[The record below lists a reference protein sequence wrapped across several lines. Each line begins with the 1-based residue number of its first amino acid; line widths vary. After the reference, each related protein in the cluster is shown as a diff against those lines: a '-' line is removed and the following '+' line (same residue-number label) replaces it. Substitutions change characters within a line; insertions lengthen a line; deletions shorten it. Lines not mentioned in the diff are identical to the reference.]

1 MSITVKTG
9 KTTAEYFAVTK
20 TVTDETSHTVSI
32 VYPCDIL
39 NPTFSFKGGYIDANY
54 LTGAFGRKY
63 WITNQTIDKGINY
76 LHCTVDAWA
85 SWSDNIYGSDQFV
98 NRSETKYNPMIPDDK
113 YMLPNKTETK
123 MLPTSQGADF
133 IGTTWCTVMGVI

>member
-9 KTTAEYFAVTK
+9 KTTAEYYAVTK
-20 TVTDETSHTVSI
+20 TVTNETSHTVSI

-39 NPTFSFKGGYIDANY
+39 NPTFSMKGGYIDANY

-85 SWSDNIYGSDQFV
+85 SWSGDIYGTDQFV
-98 NRSETKYNPMIPDDK
+98 TRSETHGNPYIND
-113 YMLPNKTETK
+113 
-123 MLPTSQGADF
+123 TSFPSTADTATQMQQGTLLTQNAVYV
-133 IGTTWCTVMGVI
+133 IGVI

>member
-9 KTTAEYFAVTK
+9 KTTADYFVVTK
-20 TVTDETSHTVSI
+20 TITDETSHTVSI

-76 LHCTVDAWA
+76 LHCTVDAWS
-85 SWSDNIYGSDQFV
+85 SWSSDIYGTDQFV
-98 NRSETKYNPMIPDDK
+98 ERSETKGNPDINDGKFPIPNS
-113 YMLPNKTETK
+113 NKTD
-123 MLPTSQGADF
+123 MLSSNTQIITGDF
-133 IGTTWCTVMGVI
+133 THVIGVI

>member
-20 TVTDETSHTVSI
+20 SVTNETSHTVSI

-54 LTGAFGRKY
+54 LTGVFNRKY

-76 LHCTVDAWA
+76 LHCTVDPFA
-85 SWSDNIYGSDQFV
+85 SWSANIYGSTQFV
-98 NRSETKYNPMIPDDK
+98 NRSETNGNPDLNDNLYPSTSETVPDLYEGSIIYDGSLH
-113 YMLPNKTETK
+113 YV
-123 MLPTSQGADF
+123 
-133 IGTTWCTVMGVI
+133 IGVI

>member
-20 TVTDETSHTVSI
+20 SVTNETSHTVSI

-39 NPTFSFKGGYIDANY
+39 NPTFSLKGGYIDANY

-76 LHCTVDAWA
+76 LHCTVDAWS
-85 SWSDNIYGSDQFV
+85 SWSGDIYGKEQFV
-98 NRSETKYNPMIPDDK
+98 NRSETHGNNMINDNSYPTQSNVAIEMIDGKEIYDGSLKYV
-113 YMLPNKTETK
+113 
-123 MLPTSQGADF
+123 
-133 IGTTWCTVMGVI
+133 IGVM

>member
-1 MSITVKTG
+1 MSITVKAG
-9 KTTAEYFAVTK
+9 KTKSDYFAVTK

-39 NPTFSFKGGYIDANY
+39 NPTFSMKGGYIDANY
-54 LTGAFGRKY
+54 LTGAFNRKY

-85 SWSDNIYGSDQFV
+85 SWSSDIYGSEQFV
-98 NRSETKYNPMIPDDK
+98 ERSETDYNVYLPDGQFP
-113 YMLPNKTETK
+113 LSNKNEIDMYSGNTIIK
-123 MLPTSQGADF
+123 ANSQVKHV
-133 IGTTWCTVMGVI
+133 IGVI

>member
-9 KTTAEYFAVTK
+9 KTTADYFAVTK
-20 TVTDETSHTVSI
+20 TVTDEATHIVSI

-39 NPTFSFKGGYIDANY
+39 NPTFSLKGGYIDANY

-76 LHCTVDAWA
+76 IHCTVDAWA
-85 SWSDNIYGSDQFV
+85 SWSVNIYETHQFV
-98 NRSETKYNPMIPDDK
+98 SRSEKHGNRYLVDSKFPVSS
-113 YMLPNKTETK
+113 KTEITMRK
-123 MLPTSQGADF
+123 GDYISSNNFTYV
-133 IGTTWCTVMGVI
+133 IGVI

>member
-1 MSITVKTG
+1 MSFKVKTG
-9 KTTAEYFAVTK
+9 KTTAEYHAVTK
-20 TVTDETSHTVSI
+20 TVTNETEHTVSI

-76 LHCTVDAWA
+76 LHCTVDAFA
-85 SWSDNIYGSDQFV
+85 SWSANIYGSTQFV
-98 NRSETKYNPMIPDDK
+98 NRSETTGYSDLNDSLYPATSETVPDMYDGAVIYDGSLKYVI
-113 YMLPNKTETK
+113 
-123 MLPTSQGADF
+123 
-133 IGTTWCTVMGVI
+133 GVI

>member
-9 KTTAEYFAVTK
+9 KTTSDYFAVTK

-39 NPTFSFKGGYIDANY
+39 NPTFSLKGGYIDANY
-54 LTGAFGRKY
+54 LTGVFGRKY

-76 LHCTVDAWA
+76 LHCAVDPWA
-85 SWSDNIYGSDQFV
+85 SWSGNIYGSEQFV
-98 NRSETKYNPMIPDDK
+98 ERSETGYNVYLPDGQFP
-113 YMLPNKTETK
+113 LSNKNEIDMYRGSK
-123 MLPTSQGADF
+123 IVKNDYVYVL
-133 IGTTWCTVMGVI
+133 GVI

>member
-9 KTTAEYFAVTK
+9 KTTAEYFEVTK
-20 TVTDETSHTVSI
+20 TVTNEVSHTVSI

-39 NPTFSFKGGYIDANY
+39 NPTFSLKGGYIDANY

-76 LHCTVDAWA
+76 LHCTVDAWS
-85 SWSDNIYGSDQFV
+85 SWSDSIYGSDQFV
-98 NRSETKYNPMIPDDK
+98 TRSEKHGNKYLPDNMLPIQANQEIDMIPGVSVI
-113 YMLPNKTETK
+113 
-123 MLPTSQGADF
+123 TSSDTHI
-133 IGTTWCTVMGVI
+133 IGVN

>member
-9 KTTAEYFAVTK
+9 KTTADYYAVTK

-39 NPTFSFKGGYIDANY
+39 NPTFSLKGGYIDANY

-63 WITNQTIDKGINY
+63 WITNQTIDNGINY
-76 LHCTVDAWA
+76 LRCTVDAWS
-85 SWSDNIYGSDQFV
+85 SWLGDIYGSDQFV
-98 NRSETKYNPMIPDDK
+98 TRSETHGNPYINDTNFPSTAD
-113 YMLPNKTETK
+113 TV
-123 MLPTSQGADF
+123 SQMQK
-133 IGTTWCTVMGVI
+133 GTLLTQSATYVIGVI

>member
-9 KTTAEYFAVTK
+9 KTTDEYFAVTK
-20 TVTDETSHTVSI
+20 NVTNEVSHTVSI

-39 NPTFSFKGGYIDANY
+39 NPTFSMKGGYIDANY

-76 LHCTVDAWA
+76 LHCTIDPWA
-85 SWSDNIYGSDQFV
+85 SWSANIYGTAQFV
-98 NRSETKYNPMIPDDK
+98 TRSEKYGNEYINDTAFPSASNSVIHMK
-113 YMLPNKTETK
+113 
-123 MLPTSQGADF
+123 QGDLLTFNA
-133 IGTTWCTVMGVI
+133 TYVLGVI

>member
-9 KTTAEYFAVTK
+9 NTNSDYFAVTK

-39 NPTFSFKGGYIDANY
+39 NPTFSMKGGYINANY

-76 LHCTVDAWA
+76 LHCTVDAWS
-85 SWSDNIYGSDQFV
+85 SWSDNIYGSEQFV
-98 NRSETKYNPMIPDDK
+98 ERSETDYNVYLPDGQFP
-113 YMLPNKTETK
+113 LSNKNEIDMYDGNSIVK
-123 MLPTSQGADF
+123 SSSQVKHV
-133 IGTTWCTVMGVI
+133 IGVI